1 MERCIVK
8 FISVIKKTAAAFLAA
23 VLCCSAAAGAADVPQ
38 WLSEYGA
45 QTYAAAKADFGGRS
59 FSGYCGTYVRCQL
72 KAMGI
77 FDGKYD
83 FHGNGNQWYDGFE
96 NIGGTSG
103 GYFVYREQGADCI
116 NKLVAKYGND
126 LRNVVVSF
134 PVQAHYSPEYPGA
147 GHVFLIYALI
157 DGIAYYSESFSFGS
171 HAEGSVIAED
181 VNELIA
187 RYSARHG
194 SPNGCVLFSANDL
207 SGPSDEEI
215 AAQFKAEQDAQQ
227 AREVIASLEESS
239 DFLFFA
245 EDFMSFDENI

>member
-1 MERCIVK
+1 MTALK
-8 FISVIKKTAAAFLAA
+8 ISA
-23 VLCCSAAAGAADVPQ
+23 V
-38 WLSEYGA
+38 
-45 QTYAAAKADFGGRS
+45 
-59 FSGYCGTYVRCQL
+59 
-72 KAMGI
+72 
-77 FDGKYD
+77 
-83 FHGNGNQWYDGFE
+83 
-96 NIGGTSG
+96 TSG

-126 LRNVVVSF
+126 LRNIVVSF

-194 SPNGCVLFSANDL
+194 SPSGCVLFSANDL
-207 SGPSDEEI
+207 SGPSEDEI
-215 AAQFKAEQDAQQ
+215 AAQIKAEQDAQQ
-227 AREVIASLEESS
+227 AREVIATLEESS

-245 EDFMSFDENI
+245 EDFKSFDENI

>member
-1 MERCIVK
+1 MAKYRRITEEQRT
-8 FISVIKKTAAAFLAA
+8 TANSTDLYSFLTSHGEQ
-23 VLCCSAAAGAADVPQ
+23 LQRHG
-38 WLSEYGA
+38 
-45 QTYAAAKADFGGRS
+45 
-59 FSGYCGTYVRCQL
+59 SGYKLVYTENGQKHDSIT
-72 KAMGI
+72 I
-77 FDGKYD
+77 
-83 FHGNGNQWYDGFE
+83 NGNQWYDGFE

-194 SPNGCVLFSANDL
+194 SPSGCVLFSANDL
-207 SGPSDEEI
+207 SGPSEDEI
-215 AAQFKAEQDAQQ
+215 AAQSKAEQDAQQ
-227 AREVIASLEESS
+227 AREVIATLEESS

-245 EDFMSFDENI
+245 EDFKSFDENI